1 MEIMGKLNWRINIS
15 RVFYFN
21 LVYLCSTVPAWR
33 KRYVQENAEG
43 LYTGATLLIAYDSI
57 SIPFAFI
64 SSLLSTCVIY
74 P

>member
-1 MEIMGKLNWRINIS
+1 M
-15 RVFYFN
+15 
-21 LVYLCSTVPAWR
+21 
-33 KRYVQENAEG
+33 QENAEG